1 MEIQTQDG
9 VSCMIDTDK
18 YEGHYTYHES
28 SVELWNTD
36 DAVSNDYDMFWVTNS
51 NQLNAD
57 IERANATINL
67 IQDAPLLL
75 AEVKR
80 LQERL
85 DWILGDEELAG
96 YVWEKEVAYMEWEGV
111 RLPWISADE
120 WGEEE

>member
-1 MEIQTQDG
+1 
-9 VSCMIDTDK
+9 MINTDK

-36 DAVSNDYDMFWVTNS
+36 DAVPSDYDMFWVTNS

-57 IERANATINL
+57 TERANATTNL

-80 LQERL
+80 LREEQNIVLKYRL
-85 DWILGDEELAG
+85 DLAYEYIMSLCSRG
-96 YVWEKEVAYMEWEGV
+96 WLYDFQDWLKETDTVEAGVIGRLME
-111 RLPWISADE
+111 
-120 WGEEE
+120 